1 MMDDFSTADLS
12 DEHPG
17 VQVAGPVLGSFG
29 GVSTFAGRIETV
41 ACFED
46 NSVVRETIES
56 PGEGRVLVV
65 DGGGSLRCALVG
77 DRVAADALA
86 NGWVGLVIN
95 GCVRDSA
102 ALSDLDIGIL
112 ALDTHPRRSR
122 KRGEGR
128 RGETVRFAGV
138 EFVPGAW
145 LYADDDG
152 VVVSGG
158 PIH

>member
-1 MMDDFSTADLS
+1 MIDDFATADLT
-12 DEHPG
+12 DDHPG
-17 VQVAGPVLGSFG
+17 VQVAAPVLGSFG

-46 NSVVRETIES
+46 NSAVREAVES
-56 PGEGRVLVV
+56 AGDGRVLVV

-77 DRVAADALA
+77 DQVAADALA
-86 NGWVGLVIN
+86 NGWSGIVVN

-102 ALSDLDIGIL
+102 ALSELALGVL
-112 ALDTHPRRSR
+112 ALDTHPRRST

-138 EFVPGAW
+138 EFVPGSW

>member
-1 MMDDFSTADLS
+1 MIEFTTADLS
-12 DEHPG
+12 DDHPG
-17 VQVAGPVLGSFG
+17 VQVAAPVLASYGGIAAFG
-29 GVSTFAGRIETV
+29 GRIETV
-41 ACFED
+41 SCFED
-46 NSVVRETIES
+46 NSIVRETIET

-77 DRVAADALA
+77 DQVATDALA
-86 NGWVGLVIN
+86 NGWIGLVVN

-102 ALSDLDIGIL
+102 ALADLDIAVL
-112 ALDTHPRRSR
+112 ALDTHPRRST

-128 RGETVRFAGV
+128 RGETVRFAGI
-138 EFVPGAW
+138 EFIPGSW

-152 VVVSGG
+152 VVVSAG

>member
-1 MMDDFSTADLS
+1 MIEFTTADLS

-17 VQVAGPVLGSFG
+17 VQVGAPVLASYGGIASFG
-29 GVSTFAGRIETV
+29 GRIETV
-41 ACFED
+41 SCFED
-46 NSVVRETIES
+46 NSIVREVIES

-77 DRVAADALA
+77 DQVAADALE
-86 NGWVGLVIN
+86 NGWAGIVVN

-102 ALSDLDIGIL
+102 ALAELDIAIL
-112 ALDTHPRRSR
+112 ALDTHPRASS

-128 RGETVRFAGV
+128 RGETVRFAGI
-138 EFVPGAW
+138 EFIPGSW

-152 VVVSGG
+152 VVVSAG